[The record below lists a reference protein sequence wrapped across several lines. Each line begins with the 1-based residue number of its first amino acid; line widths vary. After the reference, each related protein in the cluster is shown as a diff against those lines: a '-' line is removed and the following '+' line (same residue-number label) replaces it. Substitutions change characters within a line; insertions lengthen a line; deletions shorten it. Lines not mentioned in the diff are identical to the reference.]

1 MDDDGNNII
10 GGAVGGRWEMEFVA
24 TAAGRGR
31 RPWPRHGGG
40 GVFLG
45 YEEPNLNIHL
55 SWS

>member
-10 GGAVGGRWEMEFVA
+10 GGAVGGRWEME
-24 TAAGRGR
+24 
-31 RPWPRHGGG
+31 WPRHGGG
-40 GVFLG
+40 GVFPG